1 MKKIQFNKDILIRA
15 VKTFI
20 QAFIGSITINSFL
33 VVNDINALKA
43 VLYSTLI
50 GGLSAG
56 LSAIQNMLINQLDS
70 EE

>member
-15 VKTFI
+15 GKTFI
-20 QAFIGSITINSFL
+20 QAFLGSITVNSFL